1 MRQKSKI
8 VEISATATIA
18 QMQIALDAILND
30 GWVLIAVLTLGTKTY
45 AVFTKTMA
53 M

>member
-1 MRQKSKI
+1 MRKKSKI
-8 VEISATATIA
+8 VEIPSVATVV
-18 QMQIALDAILND
+18 QMQNALDAILND
-30 GWVLIAVLTLGTKTY
+30 GWVLIAVFTLGTKTY